1 MNVVFYN
8 HRPKKIKENW
18 LKQVSLDELLKTSD
32 VISLHV
38 IQTPQTINLI
48 NKTTLAKMKSTA
60 ILLNTSRG
68 KLVNESDVAD
78 ALNQDQLYALAT
90 DVVTKE
96 PIQKNNPLLKAK
108 NCYITPHIAWA
119 PFETRERLLSITIAN
134 LQTYLSGSIVNSVN

>member
-1 MNVVFYN
+1 M
-8 HRPKKIKENW
+8 
-18 LKQVSLDELLKTSD
+18 
-32 VISLHV
+32 
-38 IQTPQTINLI
+38 
-48 NKTTLAKMKSTA
+48 
-60 ILLNTSRG
+60 
-68 KLVNESDVAD
+68 AD

>member
-1 MNVVFYN
+1 M
-8 HRPKKIKENW
+8 
-18 LKQVSLDELLKTSD
+18 KTSD

-96 PIQKNNPLLKAK
+96 PIQKIIPYLKLKTA
-108 NCYITPHIAWA
+108 I
-119 PFETRERLLSITIAN
+119 
-134 LQTYLSGSIVNSVN
+134 